1 MLAPDYLGTRWLQWI
16 EHRSSTLDVLPAQL
30 MSTLLRLMIELLV
43 KAGVATSSMYIFL
56 ASFNKPGFAEL
67 FVVLLS
73 YEPR

>member
-1 MLAPDYLGTRWLQWI
+1 
-16 EHRSSTLDVLPAQL
+16 
-30 MSTLLRLMIELLV
+30 MIELLV